1 MTFVFVS
8 GDLALDFA
16 GTLKW
21 RRSAAPEELL
31 TGPAEAARWA
41 VAAGV
46 LSTAPRLSTV
56 EFTGLLELREAV
68 YRLAVA
74 GLAGQPWPPADLRAL
89 NAAAVAPAPRVTLT
103 AGGVRRAG
111 PPSAAGASIGA
122 AVAVAAVELLGSLGS
137 LTVRECALDEC
148 TRLFVDRSR
157 AGNRT
162 WCGMEECGNRVK
174 AASYRAR
181 RTAGA
186 DAAAGGAG
194 DADGGAGGARGG
206 ADRVVG
212 GAGGVGRGAGGA
224 REGAGGARGGAGGGA
239 DRVVGG
245 AGGVGRGAGG
255 ARGGA
260 DGGGGGGAGGG
271 QAVGGM
277 AVSASRQAMR
287 S

>member
-186 DAAAGGAG
+186 DTAGGGGGGGGGGGRGRGGARGAADGVAG
-194 DADGGAGGARGG
+194 GVGGGAGGARGG
-206 ADRVVG
+206 VG
-212 GAGGVGRGAGGA
+212 GGVR
-224 REGAGGARGGAGGGA
+224 
-239 DRVVGG
+239 D
-245 AGGVGRGAGG
+245 
-255 ARGGA
+255 
-260 DGGGGGGAGGG
+260 GAGGG
-271 QAVGGM
+271 QAAGGM

>member
-21 RRSAAPEELL
+21 RRTAAPEELL

-56 EFTGLLELREAV
+56 ELAGLLELRETV
-68 YRLAVA
+68 YRLVVA
-74 GLAGQPWPPADLRAL
+74 GLAGQPWPPGDLRAL
-89 NAAAVAPAPRVTLT
+89 NAAAAAPPPRVTLT

-111 PPSAAGASIGA
+111 GPAAGASIGA

-137 LTVRECALDEC
+137 VTVRECALDEC

-181 RTAGA
+181 R
-186 DAAAGGAG
+186 
-194 DADGGAGGARGG
+194 
-206 ADRVVG
+206 
-212 GAGGVGRGAGGA
+212 
-224 REGAGGARGGAGGGA
+224 GAGGG
-239 DRVVGG
+239 G
-245 AGGVGRGAGG
+245 A
-255 ARGGA
+255 
-260 DGGGGGGAGGG
+260 
-271 QAVGGM
+271 QAAGGM

>member
-56 EFTGLLELREAV
+56 EFAGLLELREAV

-89 NAAAVAPAPRVTLT
+89 NAAAAAPPPQVTLT

-111 PPSAAGASIGA
+111 PPSAAGTSIGA

-181 RTAGA
+181 RATGA
-186 DAAAGGAG
+186 DGAGGGGGGGGGGGAG
-194 DADGGAGGARGG
+194 GADGGAGGARGG
-206 ADRVVG
+206 ADRV
-212 GAGGVGRGAGGA
+212 
-224 REGAGGARGGAGGGA
+224 
-239 DRVVGG
+239 
-245 AGGVGRGAGG
+245 
-255 ARGGA
+255 
-260 DGGGGGGAGGG
+260 GGGAGGG
-271 QAVGGM
+271 QAAGGM

>member
-56 EFTGLLELREAV
+56 EFAGLLELREAV

-89 NAAAVAPAPRVTLT
+89 NAAAAAPPPRVTLT

-181 RTAGA
+181 RATGA
-186 DAAAGGAG
+186 DAAGAGGGAG
-194 DADGGAGGARGG
+194 GADGGAGGAR
-206 ADRVVG
+206 
-212 GAGGVGRGAGGA
+212 
-224 REGAGGARGGAGGGA
+224 
-239 DRVVGG
+239 
-245 AGGVGRGAGG
+245 GGVGRGAGG

-260 DGGGGGGAGGG
+260 DRVGGGAGGG